1 MSQQQHSVLFVGT
14 ANSARSI
21 IAEAILNQRGHGRF
35 RAFSAGSHPAGQV
48 NPLALQQ
55 LRDARLDTAGLRS
68 KSWDEFAQ
76 PGGPPLNFVFT
87 LCDQAAKEAHPAW
100 PGKPLTAFWGMPDPT
115 AAHGSDRII
124 ARAFHDA
131 FMALD
136 WRIGLLISLPI
147 AALDQLSLAEEMA
160 EIGKQ

>member
-1 MSQQQHSVLFVGT
+1 MSQPQHSVLFVGT
-14 ANSARSI
+14 ANATRSLM
-21 IAEAILNQRGHGRF
+21 AEAILNQRGRGRF
-35 RAFSAGSHPAGQV
+35 KACSAGSHPAGQV

-55 LRDARLDTAGLRS
+55 LRDARLDVAGLHS

-76 PGGPPLNFVFT
+76 AGSPPLNFVFT
-87 LCDQAAKEAHPAW
+87 LCDLAAKETHPAW
-100 PGKPLTAFWGMPDPT
+100 PGKPLTALWGMPDPT

>member
-1 MSQQQHSVLFVGT
+1 MSQQQYSVLFVGT
-14 ANSARSI
+14 ANAARSVM
-21 IAEAILNQRGHGRF
+21 AEAILSQRGHGRF
-35 RAFSAGSHPAGQV
+35 KAFSAGSHPAGQV

-76 PGGPPLNFVFT
+76 PGSPPLNFVFT

-147 AALDQLSLAEEMA
+147 AALDQLSLAEEMT
-160 EIGKQ
+160 EIGNQ